1 MRKKHNLFKN
11 TVEQNLL
18 SDEVLKLLSM
28 DGILSASEI
37 ENYTNMTIKG
47 KVKQVHNTAFY
58 NRNDGRVFTKVR
70 ENNAIK
76 QIIANN
82 EKELYKKLYDFY
94 FGDCKSSLKDLFP
107 HWVKWRTEETSVTTK
122 TIKENTFLWNAYLAD
137 SEIASKPLVNLKVKD
152 YINYFRFITKERAL
166 TKKKF
171 NDIKSIMN
179 GIIYFA
185 VEKEIIEHN
194 HLNDINYKIFPYKA
208 EKRNTIPYS
217 ESERRLIMDSIG
229 SDLYALAIKL
239 DFCMTIRIGEIK
251 ALKWSDIKGD
261 YIYVNSFVDYK
272 NNIINHCKGYSDAGM
287 RYLPLSDACKKIFE
301 EIRLINPDSE
311 YLFIKDGKP
320 LATCTF
326 NRRLMKCCEELGI
339 EYRSSHKIRFSTASI
354 LHKNGTSDTELQ
366 AMLGHTTLTMT
377 NHYLR
382 NVTPSQETFK
392 KLNSILD

>member
-1 MRKKHNLFKN
+1 MRKKHNLFRN
-11 TVEQNLL
+11 TEEQNLL

-37 ENYTNMTIKG
+37 ENYTNMTIKS

-76 QIIANN
+76 QIIAKN
-82 EKELYKKLYDFY
+82 EKELYKKLYAFY

-107 HWVKWRTEETSVTTK
+107 HWVKWRIEETAVEDKTVT
-122 TIKENTFLWNAYLAD
+122 ENTNLWNSYLAN
-137 SEIASKPLVNLKVKD
+137 SEIASKPLVNLKTKD
-152 YINYFRFITKERAL
+152 YINYFRSITKERAI
-166 TKKKF
+166 TKKRF
-171 NDIKSIMN
+171 NDIKSVMN

-208 EKRNTIPYS
+208 EIRNVLPYN
-217 ESERRLIMDSIG
+217 EVERKLIMDAIG
-229 SDLYALAIKL
+229 NDLYSQAIKL

-251 ALKWSDIKGD
+251 ALKWSDIRGD
-261 YIYVNSFVDYK
+261 YIHVNSFVNYK
-272 NNIINHCKGYSDAGM
+272 NRIISHCKGNAEAGM
-287 RYLPLSDACKKIFE
+287 RYLPLSDACKKILE
-301 EIRLINPDSE
+301 EVKLLNPDSE
-311 YLFIKDGKP
+311 YLFIKDGHP
-320 LATCTF
+320 LTTSTF
-326 NRRLMKCCEELGI
+326 NRRIKKCCKELGI
-339 EYRSSHKIRFSTASI
+339 EYRSSQKVRFSTASI

-382 NVTPSQETFK
+382 NVTPSEETYK